1 MTRTGGACMSDRST
15 FWPAPPDWASARI
28 EAPGVTVT
36 ASYGDRGVVL
46 LSGPGKGIAQIAK
59 DHPGSALLQI
69 APDRALMVTAQGA
82 GLEDGWHPSGLAISN
97 LTDAHIRIDIRG
109 PGAPALLALGSPSLA
124 LDPAPRAAAVG
135 FAGATLLV
143 EPLPDGVRL
152 HVDHPQAAHLWHW
165 LITATHTAKDQP

>member
-1 MTRTGGACMSDRST
+1 MTNKD
-15 FWPAPPDWASARI
+15 
-28 EAPGVTVT
+28 V
-36 ASYGDRGVVL
+36 Y
-46 LSGPGKGIAQIAK
+46 IAK
-59 DHPGSALLQI
+59 MKMQLDELDGQMSVLEA
-69 APDRALMVTAQGA
+69 RAKEAK
-82 GLEDGWHPSGLAISN
+82 D
-97 LTDAHIRIDIRG
+97 DARAKYEEEMAKLHEQ
-109 PGAPALLALGSPSLA
+109 SKLA